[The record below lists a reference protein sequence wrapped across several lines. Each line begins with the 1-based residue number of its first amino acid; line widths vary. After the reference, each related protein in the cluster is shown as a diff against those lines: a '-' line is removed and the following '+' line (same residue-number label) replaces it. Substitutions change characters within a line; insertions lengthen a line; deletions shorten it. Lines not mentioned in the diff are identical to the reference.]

1 MNLMKHN
8 LVERGL
14 AEYKDAEKDMDENKD
29 LMKNDSVQ
37 SLSYP
42 HLPTPELP
50 TSVALPMSNLDELIN
65 NVRSSSS
72 SSSLSLSLLGGGWVN
87 MNLMKHNL
95 VERGLAEY
103 KEEDDED
110 DLTLLINSAKF
121 DIGRATEVGS
131 LGVGK

>member
-14 AEYKDAEKDMDENKD
+14 AEYKAG
-29 LMKNDSVQ
+29 L
-37 SLSYP
+37 LY
-42 HLPTPELP
+42 
-50 TSVALPMSNLDELIN
+50 
-65 NVRSSSS
+65 
-72 SSSLSLSLLGGGWVN
+72 LLGRILRRGKGNSYHPGIRRLYQAEAGG
-87 MNLMKHNL
+87 KSTTIADKD
-95 VERGLAEY
+95 EDKD